1 MLPVSYESKT
11 AVVCPLDWGLGHA
24 SRCIPVVFALQNA
37 GYKVVV
43 AADGLPLKFL
53 REELGSKVEYHVLP
67 GRTIRYQ
74 KSGSLLFALARQAFP
89 FLKAVWD
96 EHHAINR
103 LIENTKATMVVSDNR
118 YGLFTRRAKTVI
130 ISHQLF
136 VMMPPAF
143 KWAEPLVWRGLQFVL
158 NRFDHC
164 WVPDNEDFPN
174 LSGKLSHRAGVPSNS
189 RFVGPLSRFSLV
201 DPAQFINPLPSDFP
215 LQYYLVVLSGP
226 EPQRSIFEEMLTQ
239 QFSALRLPVVMALGK
254 PGGKVLSY
262 SGNMIKVSHLNTS
275 EMAFLLKNCQ
285 LVVCR
290 SGYSSL
296 MDLAVFGKK
305 ALLVPTPGQTE
316 QEYLAEYLKE
326 SGQAFCV
333 PQAELSLQ
341 LHLDEAMQYSG
352 IRILKQE
359 DRLQNAILGLTR

>member
-1 MLPVSYESKT
+1 MLPVSYDCKT
-11 AVVCPLDWGLGHA
+11 AIVCPLDWGLGHA
-24 SRCIPVVFALQNA
+24 SRCIPVIFALQDA
-37 GYKVVV
+37 GYRVVV

-53 REELGSKVEYHVLP
+53 REEMGSKVEYYVLP

-74 KSGSLLFALARQAFP
+74 KSGSLLFALALQAFP
-89 FLKAVWD
+89 FLKAVWS
-96 EHHAINR
+96 EHRAIKR
-103 LIENTKATMVVSDNR
+103 LIEKTNATLVVSDNR
-118 YGLFTRRAKTVI
+118 YGLFTPRAKTVI

-136 VMMPPAF
+136 VIIPPAL
-143 KWAEPLVWRGLQFVL
+143 KWAEPLVWKSLQFVMT
-158 NRFDHC
+158 RFDHC
-164 WVPDNEDFPN
+164 WVPDNHDFPN
-174 LSGKLSHRAGVPSNS
+174 LSGKLSHHDSVPSNS

-201 DPAQFINPLPSDFP
+201 NPEHFINPLPTDFP
-215 LQYYLVVLSGP
+215 GQFYLVVLSGP
-226 EPQRSIFEEMLTQ
+226 EPQRSILEEMLTQ
-239 QFSALRLPVVMALGK
+239 QFSALRLPVVMVLGK
-254 PGGKVLSY
+254 PGEKVLSS
-262 SGNMIKVSHLNTS
+262 SGTMIKTSHLNTL

-316 QEYLAEYLKE
+316 QEYLAEYIKE

-333 PQAELSLQ
+333 PQEELSLQ
-341 LHLDEAMQYSG
+341 QHLPTAMQYGG

-359 DRLQNAILGLTR
+359 GRLQDAIIGLAH